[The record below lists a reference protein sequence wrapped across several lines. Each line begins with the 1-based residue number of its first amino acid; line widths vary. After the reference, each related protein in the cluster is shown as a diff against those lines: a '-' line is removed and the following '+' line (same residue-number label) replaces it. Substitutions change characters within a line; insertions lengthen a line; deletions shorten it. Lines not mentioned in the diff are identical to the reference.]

1 MLMEIAAGVSLAVLA
16 TGPPAFAA
24 ALGFAGYVAFQWMDE
39 PAMESLLM
47 TRVAPDERSGA
58 SALMYMTIFASGAI
72 AAPSAGKGLTQF
84 GYPAVLSVAAF
95 LLLLG
100 GVLFWLLLKKYEKD
114 AD

>member
-1 MLMEIAAGVSLAVLA
+1 MASRLSPRQIQFFKDEGYLLFNQPVL
-16 TGPPAFAA
+16 PQSKFD
-24 ALGFAGYVAFQWMDE
+24 ALKNHFERKVVEFC
-39 PAMESLLM
+39 
-47 TRVAPDERSGA
+47 ERSGA

-72 AAPSAGKGLTQF
+72 AAPPAGKGLTLF

-100 GVLFWLLLKKYEKD
+100 GVLFWLLLKKYDKD